1 MCFYGIIYL
10 KIEWSN
16 FFEKKM
22 LSKIFKKSQ
31 IFGETDCGCYT
42 IVEDRIDTWSK

>member
-10 KIEWSN
+10 KIERRN
-16 FFEKKM
+16 FLEKM
-22 LSKIFKKSQ
+22 LSKIFKKVKFLAKRTAAAS
-31 IFGETDCGCYT
+31 

>member
-10 KIEWSN
+10 KKEREI

-22 LSKIFKKSQ
+22 LSKIFKKVK
-31 IFGETDCGCYT
+31 FLAKRTAAAT
-42 IVEDRIDTWSK
+42 LL